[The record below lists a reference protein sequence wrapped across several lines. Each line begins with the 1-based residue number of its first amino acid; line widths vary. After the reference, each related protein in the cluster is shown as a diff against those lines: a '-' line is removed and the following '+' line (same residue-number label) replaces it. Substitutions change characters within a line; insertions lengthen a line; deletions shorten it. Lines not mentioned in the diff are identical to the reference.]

1 MGATVDTS
9 IQGRLSNHLQMGAA
23 LRAAPPPE
31 GDRMVKR
38 DATTSDMKLH
48 LLNGWVV
55 SLTLHGFVL
64 CAALLLLRQSPLTIP
79 IEPFHWNVALVQ
91 SPPTAH
97 TSGQNIE
104 VPHPAIAKQPDRTPT
119 TSHANRTI
127 HHAAPSAEHIASLA
141 PKAEAPVTSTSMSYS
156 PSPVPSPS
164 ETTTISIPNELP
176 PPLVQATEPPRQQT
190 ETPISS
196 TTPAPPGLETA
207 AAVIPLEESARPHDT
222 TQPSPPPATASDTT
236 AVSAIRPDYS
246 WLQQAIFRR
255 LEELKRSSR
264 PSLDDSRPLKVLV
277 KAVVS
282 REGILLDSAVVK
294 SSGMDRIDQEA
305 MALVQRA
312 FPMQLDRPLDRQQV
326 AMRIPITYSRE

>member
-1 MGATVDTS
+1 M
-9 IQGRLSNHLQMGAA
+9 LSEKPGM
-23 LRAAPPPE
+23 
-31 GDRMVKR
+31 
-38 DATTSDMKLH
+38 SF
-48 LLNGWVV
+48 
-55 SLTLHGFVL
+55 LHGWL
-64 CAALLLLRQSPLTIP
+64 GSIILHGLLILSFLPLFRHSLITFP
-79 IEPFHWNVALVQ
+79 KEPFHWDVALMQ
-91 SPPTAH
+91 S
-97 TSGQNIE
+97 
-104 VPHPAIAKQPDRTPT
+104 TPT
-119 TSHANRTI
+119 THKSVQTADVTKPPVPKPQDRTATVSHTNHTI
-127 HHAAPSAEHIASLA
+127 RHTTPSAQPITSLA
-141 PKAEAPVTSTSMSYS
+141 RISEAPVTPISTPDS
-156 PSPVPSPS
+156 PSSVTSSS
-164 ETTTISIPNELP
+164 ETVTTAIPNELP

-207 AAVIPLEESARPHDT
+207 DAVPLEESARPHDT

-236 AVSAIRPDYS
+236 AVSAIRPDYG